1 MKKIF
6 WIKALF
12 VVTMVSM
19 LAACN
24 KDFEEINTDP
34 NNIPAALPQQLL
46 APALVST
53 LSYNMLR
60 NRNFNNELMQ
70 VSVNINDGEG
80 QVFRYDF
87 RSNLADNLYNGWYS
101 ELTNFKDIYKVAS
114 DTTTANYNKSY
125 MAISLICQ
133 SWIYSLL
140 TDTYGDVPFEQS
152 NKAKKEDGEIFEPA
166 FDRQKDIYLGIFSM
180 LEEANTLLDDGP
192 SIVAASD
199 PVFNG
204 NTDRW
209 RKFGNSLYLRL
220 LLRISGKAEVA
231 AQATAKIKDIVETSK
246 DNYPI
251 MTSNA
256 DAAIL
261 RWTGTAP
268 YISPLMTV
276 REQDFRAPSIAQ
288 FFIENLKSWED
299 PRIDISLGANNI
311 NRWAIAPYQ
320 GSYEGVPSGYA
331 PGTGVQRLSYF
342 YSTSSSSTLM
352 NEPLAG
358 MIMNYA
364 ELQFILAEA
373 ALKGWIGGSAET
385 FYNRG
390 VQNSIT
396 LWLPT
401 WNKPI
406 DDFLSNPNGND
417 IHLSAA
423 TTFDEK
429 MEFIHLQKY
438 YALFLND
445 LQQWFEYRRTGHP
458 NLPKGPGLRNG
469 GVMPARMNYPVY
481 VQSTNPTNYKE
492 AIAAQGPDLIS
503 TQVWWQ
509 KP

>member
-1 MKKIF
+1 MKKSF
-6 WIKALF
+6 WIKSLF
-12 VVTMVSM
+12 LVTLVSM
-19 LAACN
+19 LASCT

-34 NNIPAALPQQLL
+34 NNIPGALPQQLL

-87 RSNLADNLYNGWYS
+87 RSNLADYLYNGWYS

-114 DTTTANYNKSY
+114 DTTSGNYNKSY

-140 TDTYGDVPFEQS
+140 TDTYGDVPFTQS
-152 NKAKKEDGEIFEPA
+152 NKAKKDDGEIFEPA

-180 LEEANTLLDDGP
+180 LEEANTLLNGGP

-199 PVFNG
+199 PVYNG
-204 NTDRW
+204 NVSNW

-220 LLRISGKAEVA
+220 LLRISGKAEVS
-231 AQATAKIKDIVETSK
+231 AQVTAKIKDMVETNK
-246 DNYPI
+246 DKYPI
-251 MTSNA
+251 MSSNTES
-256 DAAIL
+256 AIL
-261 RWTGTAP
+261 RWTGVAP

-276 REQDFRAPSIAQ
+276 REQDFRAPSIAS
-288 FFIENLKSWED
+288 FFIENLKSWDD
-299 PRIDISLGANNI
+299 PRIDISLGANGI
-311 NRWAIAPYQ
+311 NRWAIAPYM

-331 PGTGVQRLSYF
+331 PGTVTQRLSYF
-342 YSTSSSSTLM
+342 YSTTSSSTLM

-364 ELQFILAEA
+364 EVQFILAEA

-385 FYNRG
+385 YYNRG
-390 VQNSIT
+390 VEAGIK

-401 WNKPI
+401 WSKPVEE
-406 DDFLSNPNGND
+406 FLRNPNGND
-417 IHLSAA
+417 NRLSAA
-423 TTFDEK
+423 TTFDQK

-458 NLPKGPGLRNG
+458 TLPKGPGLRNG

-492 AIAAQGPDLIS
+492 AVAAQGPDLIS
-503 TQVWWQ
+503 TPVWWQ